1 MYSGVTQPNEVANL
15 EAPGL
20 VSYEEAGVYITTF
33 SSDDDGRTYIISVLT
48 QPDGPDEFCEITN
61 GSGTISGE
69 NIFDVSV
76 VCASEDLIFDDSFE

>member
-15 EAPGL
+15 EDPGL